1 MQTLTFYADYMQT
14 NKFLTFHEV
23 WRMVNDESEQTQR
36 DAKII
41 IYYAAESL
49 RICGILLQPFMP
61 SKMKRLLDMLGVDEK
76 KRLFE
81 HARFGIDVDYGGPKC
96 DLGGGAD
103 ASLFPPLTAEW

>member
-1 MQTLTFYADYMQT
+1 
-14 NKFLTFHEV
+14 
-23 WRMVNDESEQTQR
+23 MVNDPNENTQR
-36 DAKII
+36 DAKVI

-61 SKMKRLLDMLGVDEK
+61 AKMKRLLDMLGVDED

-81 HARFGIDVDYGGPKC
+81 QARFGADFDFGVPLC
-96 DLGGGAD
+96 DLGEGAD